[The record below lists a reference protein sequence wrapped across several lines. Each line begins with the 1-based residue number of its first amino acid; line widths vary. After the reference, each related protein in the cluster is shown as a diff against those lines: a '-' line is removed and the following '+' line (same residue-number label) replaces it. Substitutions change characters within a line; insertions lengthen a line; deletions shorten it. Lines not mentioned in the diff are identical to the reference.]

1 MTQNIHTASNTAI
14 NDAFRTVTLELTQGQ
29 ARRLT
34 GILFEKQHELTQ
46 KLIRQGRPYG
56 TQEEIIDWRD
66 TEKAVSTL
74 AAVREE
80 LVRAILGEEAYALI
94 KSER

>member
-1 MTQNIHTASNTAI
+1 MTQNIHTESNTAI
-14 NDAFRTVTLELTQGQ
+14 NDAFRMVNLELTQGQ

-34 GILFEKQHELTQ
+34 GILFEKQQELTQ

-56 TQEEIIDWRD
+56 TQEEIIDWRN
-66 TEKAVSTL
+66 TEKAVATL

-80 LVRAILGEEAYALI
+80 LVKAILGEATYALI

>member
-14 NDAFRTVTLELTQGQ
+14 NDAFTMVTLELTQGQ

-34 GILFEKQHELTQ
+34 GILAEKQEELTL

-56 TQEEIIDWRD
+56 TQEEIIDWRN
-66 TEKAVSTL
+66 TEKRVATL

-80 LVRAILGEEAYALI
+80 LVKAILGEEQYALI